1 MLEKAFLFKVAQK
14 LTLGGPLSFQ
24 PSLEYVTSRTKAWM
38 ETEFPQVF
46 PNAPDYLVFAL
57 GRNYNPYPCFLS
69 VFVGYKFGTLSFE
82 PVNNLYECPTSAE

>member
-1 MLEKAFLFKVAQK
+1 MLEKAFLLKVAQK

-24 PSLEYVTSRTKAWM
+24 PSLEYVTSHTEAWV

-46 PNAPDYLVFAL
+46 PNAPDHFVFAL

-69 VFVGYKFGTLSFE
+69 VFVGYKDRPLSFE
-82 PVNNLYECPTSAE
+82 PVNNPPKCPFSAE